1 MKKGPFKMKGMTF
14 KSSPAKIS
22 EESLLD
28 AAKSEA
34 EARTSAKVQ
43 KGMADSRKTHLFGL
57 QAGLKGLQS
66 YMGAGGTF
74 GKGKGKKKP
83 KKQKVDTS
91 KLKAEEVK
99 TYDMDE
105 KQIEERPIVTE
116 DPNEKVG
123 ELDIITDGMGGS
135 SLDLYSFDSTPTKMK
150 KQDTVFPMKYGRRKK
165 KK

>member
-22 EESLLD
+22 ESELLG
-28 AAKSEA
+28 AARKEA
-34 EARTSAKVQ
+34 LARTSAKVQ

-66 YMGAGGTF
+66 YMGAGGDF
-74 GKGKGKKKP
+74 GSKKRKKKKEEAAKKEKTNPYGFDPEKGKGEEIGTP
-83 KKQKVDTS
+83 K
-91 KLKAEEVK
+91 EESENSL
-99 TYDMDE
+99 E
-105 KQIEERPIVTE
+105 KDINEGTELNIIE
-116 DPNEKVG
+116 
-123 ELDIITDGMGGS
+123 TDMGGS
-135 SLDLYSFDSTPTKMK
+135 SFAMR

>member
-14 KSSPAKIS
+14 KESPAKIS
-22 EESLLD
+22 ESELLR
-28 AAKSEA
+28 AAKSESL
-34 EARTSAKVQ
+34 ARTSAKVQ

-66 YMGAGGTF
+66 YMGAGGKF
-74 GKGKGKKKP
+74 GQGKKK
-83 KKQKVDTS
+83 KKPEKEKVDTS

-116 DPNEKVG
+116 DPNEKEG
-123 ELDIITDGMGGS
+123 QLDIITDGMGS
-135 SLDLYSFDSTPTKMK
+135 SLDLYSPPTQMR
-150 KQDTVFPMKYGRRKK
+150 KQDFVFPMKYGRRKK